1 MPSKLLTTTQPSE
14 KYLGAQGG
22 ATSIQ
27 YEGITRDTAKV
38 VKAGYNTLTKN
49 QEKLRG
55 EVGAFSKAESN
66 SIESLTKEILGRAIS
81 ILVNGN
87 TANMVDPIGA
97 LIIRINRA
105 LDAVNNPNNLAQKTP
120 PEKQDFIKAANFAK
134 ALVPK
139 LKELGPLIGFEI
151 KDNLNGTFMFNKT
164 QAPGILDINE
174 NPLNAAKPIML
185 FNNRVLDISS
195 SDKIL
200 KEFDNLIQEI
210 TISQNKGV
218 EKDSAEKGFPLDSKS
233 SGADPLEQWLS
244 DRVTRRSPDG
254 NTLSLSHLSPKH
266 TDDFAS
272 LVSAHKVIADIFG
285 PSNIPQILQPI
296 VNTTKFSVMG
306 LSADEQQPL
315 AQRLVL
321 KGISI
326 GTDPEKGYLCYRC
339 NSDEAANSLSS

>member
-1 MPSKLLTTTQPSE
+1 MPSKLLRTTQPSE
-14 KYLGAQGG
+14 KYLRAQAG
-22 ATSIQ
+22 ATPTQ
-27 YEGITRDTAKV
+27 YEGITLDTAKV
-38 VKAGYNTLTKN
+38 VQAGYNTLTKN
-49 QEKLRG
+49 QEELRRQ
-55 EVGAFSKAESN
+55 VGALSKVESN
-66 SIESLTKEILGRAIS
+66 SVESLTKEVLGRAIS

-97 LIIRINRA
+97 LIIPINRA
-105 LDAVNNPNNLAQKTP
+105 LYAVNNPNHLAQKTP
-120 PEKQDFIKAANFAK
+120 PEQQDFIKAANFAN

-139 LKELGPLIGFEI
+139 LKELGSLIGFELA
-151 KDNLNGTFMFNKT
+151 DNANGTFMFTKT
-164 QAPGILDINE
+164 KPTEILDINE
-174 NPLNAAKPIML
+174 NPLNTAKPIML

-272 LVSAHKVIADIFG
+272 LVSAHKVTADIFG